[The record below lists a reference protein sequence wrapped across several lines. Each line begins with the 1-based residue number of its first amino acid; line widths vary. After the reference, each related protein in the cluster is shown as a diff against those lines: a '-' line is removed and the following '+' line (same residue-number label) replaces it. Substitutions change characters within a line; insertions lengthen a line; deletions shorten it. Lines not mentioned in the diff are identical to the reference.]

1 MVQTLR
7 WLLYLYKRFLS
18 NNVSVKR
25 HCDTTTQH
33 HHHLLLVDRDGL
45 AVHYEVGAIVA
56 DLTMITAMCGIISE
70 HVGLESNMTVL
81 NAEA

>member
-7 WLLYLYKRFLS
+7 WMRYLYKRFLS

-25 HCDTTTQH
+25 HCYTTTQH
-33 HHHLLLVDRDGL
+33 HHHLLLVDSDAL

-56 DLTMITAMCGIISE
+56 DLTRITAMCGIISE
-70 HVGLESNMTVL
+70 HVGL
-81 NAEA
+81 